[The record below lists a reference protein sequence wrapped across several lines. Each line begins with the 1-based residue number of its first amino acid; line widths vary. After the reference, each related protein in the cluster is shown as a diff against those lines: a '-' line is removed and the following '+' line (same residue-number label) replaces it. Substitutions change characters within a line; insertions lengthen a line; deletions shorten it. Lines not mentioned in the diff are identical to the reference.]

1 MRFPFNTKAHFLI
14 ENCFQRASWIKFNAC
29 TPSESAIAPKLLQR
43 CICNRPLPEK
53 SGYMKE
59 KISYLNMYMAQE
71 KHFLV
76 YEIVPAPNHPPQPL
90 VTPET

>member
-1 MRFPFNTKAHFLI
+1 
-14 ENCFQRASWIKFNAC
+14 
-29 TPSESAIAPKLLQR
+29 
-43 CICNRPLPEK
+43 
-53 SGYMKE
+53 
-59 KISYLNMYMAQE
+59 MYMAQE